1 MKKLLL
7 AVSLAAS
14 VNAAFGADPAAG
26 HSHHLLQTVSWI
38 AISLGVLTALV
49 IAADERSHPQG
60 MQIMNVVWPVTGL
73 YFPVIGG
80 WLYRAVGRPL
90 VTHAHD
96 AVAQEARWK
105 SILLSATHCG
115 AGCVIGDIV
124 AVALFGSNFA
134 IEFALAYL
142 FGIAFQY
149 IPIRAM
155 RDISP
160 ATALWEAVKADTLSL
175 VAFEVGM
182 FGWMAVARFWLLHE
196 AAAPSSIAFWFM
208 MQIGMIAGFATTYPA
223 NWLLVKWGVKSGM

>member
-1 MKKLLL
+1 L
-7 AVSLAAS
+7 SPS
-14 VNAAFGADPAAG
+14 
-26 HSHHLLQTVSWI
+26 
-38 AISLGVLTALV
+38 
-49 IAADERSHPQG
+49 RSS
-60 MQIMNVVWPVTGL
+60 
-73 YFPVIGG
+73 
-80 WLYRAVGRPL
+80 
-90 VTHAHD
+90 
-96 AVAQEARWK
+96 AR
-105 SILLSATHCG
+105 I
-115 AGCVIGDIV
+115 
-124 AVALFGSNFA
+124 FA

-160 ATALWEAVKADTLSL
+160 VAALWEAVKADTLSL

>member
-1 MKKLLL
+1 MTPIM
-7 AVSLAAS
+7 SLS
-14 VNAAFGADPAAG
+14 
-26 HSHHLLQTVSWI
+26 SHLLQTVSWI

-73 YFPVIGG
+73 YFP
-80 WLYRAVGRPL
+80 
-90 VTHAHD
+90 HD

-124 AVALFGSNFA
+124 AVALFGPNFA

>member
-1 MKKLLL
+1 MI
-7 AVSLAAS
+7 
-14 VNAAFGADPAAG
+14 
-26 HSHHLLQTVSWI
+26 SHHLLLQTASWI

-60 MQIMNVVWPVTGL
+60 MPIMNVVWPVTGL

-124 AVALFGSNFA
+124 AVALFGPSFT
-134 IEFALAYL
+134 IEFAFAYL

-149 IPIRAM
+149 LPIRAM

-160 ATALWEAVKADTLSL
+160 ATALWEAIKADTLSL

-182 FGWMAVARFWLLHE
+182 FGWMAVARLWLLPGE
-196 AAAPSSIAFWFM
+196 PAATSIAFWFM
-208 MQIGMIAGFATTYPA
+208 MQIGMIVGFATTTTYPA

>member
-1 MKKLLL
+1 MI
-7 AVSLAAS
+7 
-14 VNAAFGADPAAG
+14 
-26 HSHHLLQTVSWI
+26 SHHLLLQTVSWI

-49 IAADERSHPQG
+49 IAADERSRPQG
-60 MQIMNVVWPVTGL
+60 MPIMNVVWPVTGF

-80 WLYRAVGRPL
+80 WLYRAIGRPPL
-90 VTHAHD
+90 THAHD
-96 AVAQEARWK
+96 AAAQDARWK

-124 AVALFGSNFA
+124 AVALFGPSFA
-134 IEFALAYL
+134 IEFAFAYL

-149 IPIRAM
+149 LPIRAM

-160 ATALWEAVKADTLSL
+160 ATALWEAIKADTLSL

-182 FGWMAVARFWLLHE
+182 FGWMAVARLWLLPGE
-196 AAAPSSIAFWFM
+196 PAATSIAFWFM
-208 MQIGMIAGFATTYPA
+208 MQVGMMAGFATTYPA

>member
-1 MKKLLL
+1 
-7 AVSLAAS
+7 V
-14 VNAAFGADPAAG
+14 
-26 HSHHLLQTVSWI
+26 LQTVSWI

-60 MQIMNVVWPVTGL
+60 MQIMSVVWPVTGL

-90 VTHAHD
+90 VTHAHH
-96 AVAQEARWK
+96 AAAQEARWK
-105 SILLSATHCG
+105 SVLLSATHCG

-124 AVALFGSNFA
+124 AVALFGPNFA

-182 FGWMAVARFWLLHE
+182 FGWMAVAIL
-196 AAAPSSIAFWFM
+196 AAARGGRAKLNRI
-208 MQIGMIAGFATTYPA
+208 
-223 NWLLVKWGVKSGM
+223 LVHDADWNDRRFRHDLSGELAARQMGRQERHVKPYGLTGRRPR